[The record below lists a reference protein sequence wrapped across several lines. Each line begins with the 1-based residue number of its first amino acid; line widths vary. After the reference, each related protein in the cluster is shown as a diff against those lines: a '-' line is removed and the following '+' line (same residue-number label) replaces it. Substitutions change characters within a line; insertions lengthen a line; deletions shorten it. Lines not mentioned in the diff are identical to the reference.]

1 MTNLTEIT
9 KGSPKQIAWAR
20 SIRAE
25 ALEIINAQVAKVGQ
39 SFNEQQQ
46 AAVDKFFAIDDATF
60 WIDSRV
66 YISGQPARVVFG
78 LIVAAAK

>member
-1 MTNLTEIT
+1 M
-9 KGSPKQIAWAR
+9 AR

-46 AAVDKFFAIDDATF
+46 AAVDKFFAIADATF